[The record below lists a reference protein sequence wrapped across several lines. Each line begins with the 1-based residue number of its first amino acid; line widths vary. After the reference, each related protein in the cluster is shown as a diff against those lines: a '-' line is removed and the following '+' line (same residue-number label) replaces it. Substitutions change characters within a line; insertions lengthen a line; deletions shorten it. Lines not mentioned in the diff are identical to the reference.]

1 MREILSFKTY
11 YKHNPRMMDWLS
23 LSGSMTRTCLHIN
36 CMILYL
42 STPQPYREQVS
53 WYNRYFTQEI
63 MITSQYCITEDTD
76 NNYYVSIPNKEPK
89 LPNWKKILR
98 VNTNAPVPLKDVIDS
113 IREYGNGNQAKVNQI
128 LSKHI

>member
-1 MREILSFKTY
+1 MLETKDIIETMSNNIPWVWIASIGWFVHYLYKVTKWEKFSVLRLIINIILA
-11 YKHNPRMMDWLS
+11 WWI
-23 LSGSMTRTCLHIN
+23 G
-36 CMILYL
+36 
-42 STPQPYREQVS
+42 
-53 WYNRYFTQEI
+53 YFTQEI

-98 VNTNAPVPLKDVIDS
+98 INTNAPVPLKDVIDS

>member
-1 MREILSFKTY
+1 
-11 YKHNPRMMDWLS
+11 
-23 LSGSMTRTCLHIN
+23 
-36 CMILYL
+36 
-42 STPQPYREQVS
+42 
-53 WYNRYFTQEI
+53 

-98 VNTNAPVPLKDVIDS
+98 INTNASVPLKDVIDS

-128 LSKHI
+128 LSKHM